1 MATYAKADIYPSGSG
16 FTGAPLLAPDELHR
30 NQGELSWNDLE
41 AMLTGFA
48 YDAYCNKSY
57 EAESNYF
64 TVWDYAIDQGFAY
77 GSGMGTN
84 HHYGYQIRKIYTTA
98 WLMRKAILKSS
109 RRDDILKTLLFG
121 LLCRK
126 RDVLAPRYAMKCST
140 PGTPCCSPS

>member
-1 MATYAKADIYPSGSG
+1 MKKAVATYAKADIYPSGSG

-30 NQGELSWNDLE
+30 DKGELSWNDLE
-41 AMLTGFA
+41 AMLAGFA

-64 TVWDYAIDQGFAY
+64 AVWEYAIDQGFTY

-109 RRDDILKTLLFG
+109 RRDDILKTLLFLVCPAG
-121 LLCRK
+121 DEAPLR
-126 RDVLAPRYAMKCST
+126 RDTR
-140 PGTPCCSPS
+140 